1 VLEVQAAV
9 EPGVLEVQAAV
20 EPGVLGFRAAVEIT
34 MAPTHTEAS
43 TEDVV
48 SAV

>member
-1 VLEVQAAV
+1 LEVQAAV

-34 MAPTHTEAS
+34 RAQTHRS
-43 TEDVV
+43 IN
-48 SAV
+48 